1 MRASTRP
8 GVVLAAEASE
18 REMLAEW
25 LLAAGF
31 DAVDATSDA
40 APAPICS
47 LLRWPAAVD
56 LAALPAPV
64 IALYEPGA
72 DVRPLVGRVR
82 AVVEMPDSSDVTSLL
97 AWSSRLN
104 QLLREATEEH
114 ERAQRC
120 APPVGAGADASCAEH
135 LVPPAPRA
143 DAPALIAVGIST
155 GGPGSLRELF
165 AALPRDP
172 CLPPIAVVQHI
183 PAGFVE
189 DLVTRLRTQTGYDVR
204 FASEGLRLE
213 RGVAYIAPGDRHLC
227 VARRG
232 ADLFAEWSDA
242 PPIRGHKPAVDQLF
256 GSCAALGVHGVA
268 IVMTGMGRDGAE
280 TMRELRER
288 GWATIGQDEASCVIY
303 GMPRAAFEC
312 GAVQRQLPLD
322 RIAPWLEA
330 YCRRAVALAR

>member
-1 MRASTRP
+1 MTTSPRP
-8 GVVLAAEASE
+8 EVVLAADGSE

-31 DAVDATSDA
+31 DAVEAEREG
-40 APAPICS
+40 APAAICS

-56 LAALPAPV
+56 LTALKAPV

-72 DVRPLVGRVR
+72 DVRPLVGRAR
-82 AVVEMPDSSDVTSLL
+82 AVVELPDSGDVSSLL
-97 AWSSRLN
+97 AWSRRLN

-114 ERAQRC
+114 ERAQLAGPSPCPAADEPR
-120 APPVGAGADASCAEH
+120 AVEVGAPK
-135 LVPPAPRA
+135 LRA

-165 AALPRDP
+165 AALPRDR

-189 DLVTRLRTQTGYDVR
+189 DLVARLRMQTGYDVR
-204 FASEGLRLE
+204 FASDGLRLE
-213 RGVAYIAPGDRHLC
+213 AGVAYIAPGDRHLR
-227 VARRG
+227 VVRRG
-232 ADLFAEWSDA
+232 EELFSQWSDA
-242 PPIRGHKPAVDQLF
+242 PPIRGHKPAVDELF
-256 GSCAALGVHGVA
+256 SSCAALGVHGVA
-268 IVMTGMGRDGAE
+268 VVMTGMGRDGAE
-280 TMRELRER
+280 TMRTLRER
-288 GWATIGQDEASCVIY
+288 GWETVGQDEASCVIY

-322 RIAPWLEA
+322 RIGSWLEA
-330 YCRRAVALAR
+330 YCRRAVAAAR